1 MFNRLNNKK
10 GFTLIEIVIVIVI
23 IAILAA
29 ILVPQLTKWIDKAK
43 LARFKS
49 EADTVRNAVAAYMT
63 HEIAANEFDN
73 ATITD
78 QNITTYAPNFWEGA
92 SESAGTTLQNTDSN
106 KDGYTTFSIVDGV
119 IESITYS
126 SDGHSANYDGS
137 EWTYD

>member
-1 MFNRLNNKK
+1 MLNRLNNKK

-43 LARFKS
+43 LARLKS

-78 QNITTYAPNFWEGA
+78 QNITTYVPDFWAGA
-92 SESAGTTLQNTDSN
+92 SEAAGTTLQNTNSN
-106 KDGYTTFSIVDGV
+106 KDGYTTFSIVNGV
-119 IESITYS
+119 IESITFYKDNHTAS
-126 SDGHSANYDGS
+126 YDGS
-137 EWTYD
+137 NWTYE